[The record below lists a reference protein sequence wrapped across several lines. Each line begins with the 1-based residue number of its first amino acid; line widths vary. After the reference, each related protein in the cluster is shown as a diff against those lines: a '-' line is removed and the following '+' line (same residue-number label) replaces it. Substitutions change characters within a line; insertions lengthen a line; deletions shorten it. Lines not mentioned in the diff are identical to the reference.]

1 MSEYNENFQ
10 FIDLAAQQKKI
21 LFNIKESINNVLQH
35 GQYIMGPEVKSLE
48 LELKNYSGSKYVH
61 MCKRD

>member
-35 GQYIMGPEVKSLE
+35 GQYIMEPK
-48 LELKNYSGSKYVH
+48 K
-61 MCKRD
+61 

>member
-21 LFNIKESINNVLQH
+21 LFNIKESINNVLSTRSIYH
-35 GQYIMGPEVKSLE
+35 GPR
-48 LELKNYSGSKYVH
+48 SK
-61 MCKRD
+61 KP